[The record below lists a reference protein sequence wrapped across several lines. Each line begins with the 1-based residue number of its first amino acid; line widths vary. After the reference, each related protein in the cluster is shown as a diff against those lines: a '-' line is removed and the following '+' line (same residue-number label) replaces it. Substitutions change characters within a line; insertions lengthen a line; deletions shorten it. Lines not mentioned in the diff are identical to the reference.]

1 MRRLYNK
8 FKYLLI
14 PGIAVLAL
22 LLIRYIFD
30 PSIQAKKA
38 LDEFHSLTQI
48 VVHDLNPKSTVS
60 KDSIIDTTF
69 YIPLE
74 TTRSSLIGQIDE
86 LIITEKYIVVL
97 DIYQTS
103 SIYIFDRMGSF
114 LQKINQ
120 IGEGPGEYTQP
131 TDIVMDEENDQI
143 LLLHGFPSKVMKYNT
158 EGDFIEEMALPMR
171 FRSFSL
177 LMDGSIVLVNEPG
190 ARKYGNP
197 QGHFNEIFSKLVILN
212 PSGNT
217 IYAGGPINRA
227 YEENIISN
235 INFGIIENQGLVS
248 FQPCFS
254 DTIFRV
260 VNYQV
265 NPQFIFDF
273 KEHKVIEKEVAGK
286 TSDEYKE
293 VGRLN
298 DYYRIY
304 GRHSQTDQF
313 LVVTVHAMKQN
324 LLHLVYYN
332 KYNGATMLF
341 HKMHSLNPL
350 NTAIPI
356 PTIAYKDYFVSIIG
370 PIEFIEAREAMG
382 NVKEGEVDA
391 DLLRFAPTQHQLEMV
406 DENSNPILC
415 FFKLRPEKINMESV
429 FYE

>member
-1 MRRLYNK
+1 M
-8 FKYLLI
+8 
-14 PGIAVLAL
+14 L
-22 LLIRYIFD
+22 LLSFIVLVLLSFLYFIDFNVKSNRVSDI
-30 PSIQAKKA
+30 PHTAKRIVIQ
-38 LDEFHSLTQI
+38 
-48 VVHDLNPKSTVS
+48 DLNPKSTVI

-69 YIPLE
+69 FIPLE
-74 TTRSSLIGQIDE
+74 TTTSSLIGQIDE
-86 LIITEKYIVVL
+86 LIITEKFIVVL

-103 SIYIFDRMGSF
+103 GIYIFDRMGTF

-120 IGEGPGEYTQP
+120 IGEGPGEFTQP
-131 TDIVMDEENDQI
+131 TDIVMDQQNDQI
-143 LLLHGFPSKVMKYNT
+143 LLLHGFPSKIMKYNT
-158 EGDFIEEMALPMR
+158 KGEFIEEIPLPMR

-177 LMDGSIVLVNEPG
+177 LMDGSIVLVNEPA

-197 QGHFNEIFSKLVILN
+197 QGHFNEIFSKLVILT
-212 PSGNT
+212 PSGNA

-235 INFGIIENQGLVS
+235 INFGIIENQGIVS
-248 FQPCFS
+248 FRPCFN

-260 VNYQV
+260 VNNQTI
-265 NPQFIFDF
+265 PQFVFDF
-273 KEHKVIEKEVAGK
+273 KEHKVIDDEVAGK
-286 TSDEYKE
+286 TADEYTE
-293 VGRLN
+293 IGRLK

-332 KYNGATMLF
+332 KYNGTTMLC
-341 HKMHSLNPL
+341 HQMNSLNPL
-350 NTAIPI
+350 NIAIPI
-356 PTIAYKDYFVSIIG
+356 PTIGYKDYFVSIIE
-370 PIEFIEAREAMG
+370 PIEFIEVREALET
-382 NVKEGEVDA
+382 VKEGEVNVE
-391 DLLRFAPTQHQLEMV
+391 LLRFAPTQHQLEMV